1 MSDLNCNFAYIKQI
15 VRMKFSKIAALSLGA
30 LVALA
35 ATDVRA
41 DVIILKDAT
50 NLTAYNVELAGSWI
64 LYTADESADS
74 PLQRVAADKV
84 FGIKSDAGELQT
96 VAERFG
102 ASVAAPAATLPQGAT
117 DGPMPVEPEAAADN
131 ATRLAL
137 YNSPVLSL
145 KKPKS
150 ESDKEKL
157 CTDFLTVWGVT
168 SGSVLSDANLQ
179 IDFVMT
185 MPTGASRKSIPQY
198 KVKVTNKTA
207 RPIYID
213 LANSFKFN
221 ADGSAEPYFTNSV
234 YSEGGSS
241 SRGVSLNMGSV
252 AGALGVGGALGTL
265 AGGVGIGAGA
275 GKSASVSTAE
285 QRILMIPPKGSVF
298 MPPMKY
304 VDGSSMREDYESL
317 YIRTFPLGGALTTDG
332 DMRRAD
338 ANKGYVHMV
347 DQPGGIDDA
356 RLTRDVIKAS
366 LGHIREFSETDTP
379 KQLRRIVTY
388 STEPD
393 FATYTCV
400 EYTLYVRGVMG
411 SNMRWNV
418 PADYNTNYLTTDDPE
433 HLLLGVGVV
442 KK

>member
-15 VRMKFSKIAALSLGA
+15 VRMKFPKFAALSLGG

-74 PLQRVAADKV
+74 PLQRV
-84 FGIKSDAGELQT
+84 
-96 VAERFG
+96 
-102 ASVAAPAATLPQGAT
+102 
-117 DGPMPVEPEAAADN
+117 GPMPVEPEAAADN

-356 RLTRDVIKAS
+356 RLTRDVIKAP

-433 HLLLGVGVV
+433 HLLLGIGVV